1 MMSHIISMRWTI
13 IASLGIGILL
23 SMVTPWTFID
33 SVFPVV
39 VMDPVVV
46 QKTQSEVLVQLSG
59 KKQRDCKYEGIS
71 AYNQVGQHLR
81 DLNIERVD
89 KPAVGITRPKGSF
102 DFGTWRIW
110 PTDKTKLIA
119 VYVQYDCSG
128 RDVHV
133 RAAEVAL

>member
-1 MMSHIISMRWTI
+1 MSNIRSMRWTI
-13 IASLGIGILL
+13 LLSIGLGILL
-23 SMVTPWTFID
+23 SFVTPWSFID

-39 VMDPVVV
+39 VMDHVIV
-46 QKTQSEVLVQLSG
+46 QKGPAEVLVQLSG

-71 AYNQVGQHLR
+71 AYNQVGNILR
-81 DLNIERVD
+81 DLNMERVD
-89 KPAVGITRPKGSF
+89 KPAAGATRPTGSF